1 MKKWL
6 KSNDSMVRAMLPFM
20 LVLGLTVV
28 GGCGQQGAP
37 SGGGDGSGAGSAPAA
52 AQIGEQ
58 TKAPTPAKVVL
69 NWFAKHEHGGLYAA
83 ELKNYYKDA
92 GLDVTIEQGGPQISS
107 IQIVA
112 SGKAEFGIA
121 HADQLLLARK
131 QGIPVVAV
139 ATTFQISPQALM
151 FRKDEPVKSFA
162 DVNGRTVFIQ
172 QGQPYWEFLKKKYSL
187 DKVKELAY
195 TGEHSSFIS
204 DASAV
209 SQCFVSGEPFALKQQ
224 GVDVSALLL
233 ADAGYKPYAAV
244 VYTTEKYMKE
254 HPDAVKAFV
263 AGTVKGWGYYKDNS
277 SEIHNYL
284 LQKNPKITIAELEFG
299 EKTQRDFI
307 YGGEAAANG
316 VGFMTEARWTELMDQ
331 LIDIKLLDRKVD
343 VKSVFTTQFLPK

>member
-1 MKKWL
+1 MRKWM
-6 KSNDSMVRAMLPFM
+6 KSNRAMVRAMVPLV
-20 LVLGLTVV
+20 LVLGLAIVS
-28 GGCGQQGAP
+28 GCGQQNGSKGNDAGA
-37 SGGGDGSGAGSAPAA
+37 SAAPAA
-52 AQIGEQ
+52 AKSEESAK
-58 TKAPTPAKVVL
+58 TTTPAKVVL

-83 ELKNYYKDA
+83 ELKNYYKDS
-92 GLDVTIEQGGPQISS
+92 GLDVTIEQGGPQVSS

-151 FRKDEPVKSFA
+151 FRKEEPIKTFA

-204 DASAV
+204 NTAAV

-224 GVDVSALLL
+224 GIDVNTLLL

-244 VYTTEKYMKE
+244 IYTTEKYMKE
-254 HPDAVKAFV
+254 HPDVVKNFI
-263 AGTVKGWGYYKDNS
+263 AGTVKGWGYYKDNT
-277 SEIHNYL
+277 SEIHHYL
-284 LQKNPKITIAELEFG
+284 LQKNPKITMAELEFG
-299 EKTQRDFI
+299 ENTQREFI
-307 YGGEAAANG
+307 YGGDASTKG
-316 VGFMTEARWTELMDQ
+316 VGYMTEARWTELMEQ
-331 LIDIKLLDRKVD
+331 LVDIRLLDQKVD
-343 VKSVFTTQFLPK
+343 VKTVFTTQFLPK